1 LKKKEVLKMM
11 TEEIEAVEI
20 VPEIDLLTER
30 GREVFEIGIEKENER
45 EKENANAKESEKENG
60 NEREIEK
67 EIEIEDLRPE
77 MLIMIA
83 TATVRPLRT
92 KKKLMNEDV
101 LKDNSE
107 KKRPHIRED

>member
-1 LKKKEVLKMM
+1 V
-11 TEEIEAVEI
+11 
-20 VPEIDLLTER
+20 R
-30 GREVFEIGIEKENER
+30 
-45 EKENANAKESEKENG
+45 ESEKENG
-60 NEREIEK
+60 NERGIEK

-77 MLIMIA
+77 MLMIA
-83 TATVRPLRT
+83 IATVRPLRT